1 MAMLVATPCPATAP
15 VTTPRGDEAAASA
28 MVARKDLSPH
38 SAAKTSAK
46 VDRTSLAVSSVPGQ
60 EKSSTRQA

>member
-1 MAMLVATPCPATAP
+1 
-15 VTTPRGDEAAASA
+15 

-38 SAAKTSAK
+38 SAANTSAK

-60 EKSSTRQA
+60 EKVQHQAGLSAVYSPHHAKWRHSISV